1 MMPCLSQG
9 QLHLSFLIL
18 NRNVALEPQLVPGG
32 GAIEMAISQELLSK
46 STSIEGIQQ
55 WTYRAIANA
64 LEVIPRILAQNCG
77 AKIVRVLTELRV

>member
-1 MMPCLSQG
+1 
-9 QLHLSFLIL
+9 
-18 NRNVALEPQLVPGG
+18 
-32 GAIEMAISQELLSK
+32 MAISQELLSK